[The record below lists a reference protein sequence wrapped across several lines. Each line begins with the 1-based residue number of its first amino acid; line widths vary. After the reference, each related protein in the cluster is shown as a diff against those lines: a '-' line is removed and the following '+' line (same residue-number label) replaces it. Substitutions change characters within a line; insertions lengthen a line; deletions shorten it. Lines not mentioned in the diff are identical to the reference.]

1 MSNNAIAALLWLSVL
16 GAVGVYFYRR
26 KRRSRARGE
35 ASPHL
40 PSTSTDRLGFVI
52 VASFWISLIAF
63 GLWEDH
69 TFNTM
74 TPAQHLAAAKNVLE
88 NSDSD
93 SKNEFSWDEGLRH
106 ARAVPT
112 NSPEASE
119 ASEIAANLESRLEV
133 VRQPRAAA
141 QRAKIAWASA
151 IRELQNQLRDLGYD
165 IRVAKSNKADE
176 IVIMSKDFS
185 DTENRVKFL
194 TFIRGR
200 NSPAGNV
207 CLLGFQTIRLESTIP
222 FLGFSQPYSLD
233 CFNIR

>member
-1 MSNNAIAALLWLSVL
+1 MSNNALAALLWLTVL

-26 KRRSRARGE
+26 KRRSQAKRE

-40 PSTSTDRLGFVI
+40 PSTSTDKLGLVI
-52 VASFWISLIAF
+52 GASFWISLIAF

-74 TPAQHLAAAKNVLE
+74 TPAQHLAEAKNVLE
-88 NSDSD
+88 KSDSD
-93 SKNEFSWDEGLRH
+93 SKNEFSWDEALRH

-119 ASEIAANLESRLEV
+119 ASEIAANLESRLEI

-141 QRAKIAWASA
+141 QQAKIAQAST

-176 IVIMSKDFS
+176 IVITSKDFS

-194 TFIRGR
+194 AFIRGR
-200 NSPAGNV
+200 SSPAGNA

-222 FLGFSQPYSLD
+222 FLGFSEQYSLD